1 MPKVFVYLVFS
12 RLAIPWFGGTC
23 CEFCL
28 CFFWLCCVCGVEP
41 LFWFRSFVW
50 SKAPWACCTCL
61 CCQSYSRKCFW
72 LRTFVRSN
80 SPLGMLHLFV
90 QFFFCQ
96 RRFCF
101 NPLLGPKPLG
111 FFGICVLTP
120 RVFWLQI
127 IVRSKSPLGVLHLF
141 VQFFFAKGVFVSIL
155 C

>member
-1 MPKVFVYLVFS
+1 MFLSSNLRKVGGPLVFWHL
-12 RLAIPWFGGTC
+12 RFNAEGVLASN
-23 CEFCL
+23 L
-28 CFFWLCCVCGVEP
+28 RKVE
-41 LFWFRSFVW
+41 
-50 SKAPWACCTCL
+50 
-61 CCQSYSRKCFW
+61 Q
-72 LRTFVRSN
+72 
-80 SPLGMLHLFV
+80 PLGHVALV
-90 QFFFCQ
+90 CAVFFCQ